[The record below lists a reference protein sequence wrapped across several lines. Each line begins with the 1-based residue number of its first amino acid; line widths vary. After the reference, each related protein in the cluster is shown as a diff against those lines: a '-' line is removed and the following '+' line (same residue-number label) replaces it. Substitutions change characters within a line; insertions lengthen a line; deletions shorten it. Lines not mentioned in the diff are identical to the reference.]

1 MTGTAITILEGSN
14 IPLQEELLVKSNL
27 LNRILQAFED
37 NEAEVA
43 KDKSRRRPYMGQLTL
58 IAQVINEVGI
68 TGDRKFIEEQ
78 IENLSMQ
85 RFKGLG

>member
-43 KDKSRRRPYMGQLTL
+43 KDKSRRRPYMGQ
-58 IAQVINEVGI
+58 
-68 TGDRKFIEEQ
+68 
-78 IENLSMQ
+78 
-85 RFKGLG
+85 